1 MTNTSTTTAVIVI
14 FLFAIQEAQL
24 SRYFRQCLRNQ
35 SRASALQHPSHPVGS
50 RESIRNSCRLYL
62 SRRAAEKAIRD
73 HSRIYRIRQ
82 ILGLQEYLPHHHRL
96 LNHGLE
102 D

>member
-1 MTNTSTTTAVIVI
+1 MTNTSTSTTVIVI
-14 FLFAIQEAQL
+14 FLFTIQEAQL

-35 SRASALQHPSHPVGS
+35 SRAFALQYPSHPVGS
-50 RESIRNSCRLYL
+50 RESIRNACRLYL
-62 SRRAAEKAIRD
+62 SRRAAEKAIRE
-73 HSRIYRIRQ
+73 HTRIYRIRQ

>member
-1 MTNTSTTTAVIVI
+1 MTNTSTTSTVIVI

-35 SRASALQHPSHPVGS
+35 SRASALQYSSYPVGS
-50 RESIRNSCRLYL
+50 RESIRNSCRLLL
-62 SRRAAEKAIRD
+62 SRRAAEKAIRN
-73 HSRIYRIRQ
+73 HTRIYRTRQ

-96 LNHGLE
+96 LINGLE